1 MAKDIVLRLS
11 CDLEQTKFDF
21 QDCETEE
28 DVMDTLIYELYNI
41 NQQTGNGLKVIES
54 KVVESGNLA
63 TPRKNHDLATAI
75 TDPDELVKMIVNDYH
90 NDCVEFNTSFF
101 EPYAI
106 CMTAQQLLT
115 AYEELQHELN
125 GDYVVCLKKATIT
138 FEQGKMVHITG
149 LSTDIDDNYSMF
161 KDIRIEGNAQD
172 ELERLLDANKY
183 LIFRFDDYSDDGNIV
198 ITNGDEILCNY

>member
-1 MAKDIVLRLS
+1 MSIANEIHR
-11 CDLEQTKFDF
+11 
-21 QDCETEE
+21 
-28 DVMDTLIYELYNI
+28 
-41 NQQTGNGLKVIES
+41 GN
-54 KVVESGNLA
+54 NLA

-90 NDCVEFNTSFF
+90 NNYVEFNTSFF
-101 EPYAI
+101 GPYAI

-125 GDYVVCLKKATIT
+125 GDYLVCLKKATIT
-138 FEQGKMVHITG
+138 FEQGEMVYITG

-198 ITNGDEILCNY
+198 IADGDEILCNYL